1 MSDLLVYDLGP
12 EVEDSS
18 WSKAEKLQHF
28 NLCTLINSWLHNC
41 PYALV
46 QHMLFYI
53 LNTLNCPPCDPHT
66 HLHPL
71 SVRMEL
77 GVNWPSAISSY
88 QAGWGLSEH
97 CLLALKTKLSS
108 LLRGRLITW
117 LPWIKLILTGW
128 WLINILLFFFLED
141 VAEFLSRWVNILQ
154 PAWLIY
160 EWLLGNL
167 RHEWQTVYW
176 LTDWLAEWLIYKP
189 VVCGESNT
197 NKISGALMQTLKIPE
212 AGVYSCTIQ
221 NSLLAERGLVS
232 ILWK

>member
-1 MSDLLVYDLGP
+1 
-12 EVEDSS
+12 
-18 WSKAEKLQHF
+18 
-28 NLCTLINSWLHNC
+28 
-41 PYALV
+41 
-46 QHMLFYI
+46 
-53 LNTLNCPPCDPHT
+53 
-66 HLHPL
+66 
-71 SVRMEL
+71 MEL
-77 GVNWPSAISSY
+77 GVNWPSAISSC

-108 LLRGRLITW
+108 FLRGRLITW
-117 LPWIKLILTGW
+117 LPWIKLIFWPVGD
-128 WLINILLFFFLED
+128 WLIYFCFFFED

-176 LTDWLAEWLIYKP
+176 LTDWLAEWLISKL

-197 NKISGALMQTLKIPE
+197 NKISGTLMQTLKIPE
-212 AGVYSCTIQ
+212 ACVYSCTIQ
-221 NSLLAERGLVS
+221 NCLLAERGLVS

>member
-1 MSDLLVYDLGP
+1 MSDLLAYDLGP

-28 NLCTLINSWLHNC
+28 NLRTLINSWLHNC

-53 LNTLNCPPCDPHT
+53 LNTHNCPLSDPHMH
-66 HLHPL
+66 HLHTL

-77 GVNWPSAISSY
+77 GVNWPSAISSC

-117 LPWIKLILTGW
+117 LPWI
-128 WLINILLFFFLED
+128 FED
-141 VAEFLSRWVNILQ
+141 VAEFLSRWVNTLQ

-167 RHEWQTVYW
+167 RHEWQTVDW
-176 LTDWLAEWLIYKP
+176 LTDWLAEWHIYKLA
-189 VVCGESNT
+189 VCEESNT
-197 NKISGALMQTLKIPE
+197 KKISGALMQTLKIPK